1 MGYKNYILVGHCV
14 GGLIALETA
23 QYLRN
28 KGISV
33 SDVTLISTG
42 IPKRKE
48 NTILADASDEIFRNA
63 LHSSLDNELLL
74 ERIFA
79 RVIGADAYKAGYQ
92 VSDERL
98 QQYIEYI
105 SRCGSGEITV
115 KALCETG
122 GEYEDVAEEFRR
134 SPAIQFQK
142 G

>member
-1 MGYKNYILVGHCV
+1 MKALSALFFGNDAEYISMETSQTFRLLGRKYGEILEKMGYKNYILVGHCV

-74 ERIFA
+74 ERIFC
-79 RVIGADAYKAGYQ
+79 K
-92 VSDERL
+92 SDWG
-98 QQYIEYI
+98 
-105 SRCGSGEITV
+105 RCI
-115 KALCETG
+115 
-122 GEYEDVAEEFRR
+122 
-134 SPAIQFQK
+134 
-142 G
+142 